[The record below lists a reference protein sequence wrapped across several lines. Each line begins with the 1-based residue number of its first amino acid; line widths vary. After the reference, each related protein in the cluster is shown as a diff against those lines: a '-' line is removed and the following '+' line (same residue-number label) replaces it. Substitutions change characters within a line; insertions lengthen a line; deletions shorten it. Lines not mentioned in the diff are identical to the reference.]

1 MSLVAAKIKMLGN
14 IYSGGVLEN
23 IADINVF
30 ALCICGLVLFLY
42 YIDYKYLL
50 ALSQL
55 RVAESN
61 IHYQQT
67 FISPFQI
74 KKCSVIFILSFLFN
88 VWQVFDA
95 VLHSIHFF
103 LSFRL

>member
-1 MSLVAAKIKMLGN
+1 MSFVAAKIKMLGN
-14 IYSGGVLEN
+14 IYSAGVLEN

-30 ALCICGLVLFLY
+30 ALCIRGLVLFLY

-50 ALSQL
+50 ALSQP

-74 KKCSVIFILSFLFN
+74 KKCSVIFILS
-88 VWQVFDA
+88 
-95 VLHSIHFF
+95 
-103 LSFRL
+103 SFIQFVIGI